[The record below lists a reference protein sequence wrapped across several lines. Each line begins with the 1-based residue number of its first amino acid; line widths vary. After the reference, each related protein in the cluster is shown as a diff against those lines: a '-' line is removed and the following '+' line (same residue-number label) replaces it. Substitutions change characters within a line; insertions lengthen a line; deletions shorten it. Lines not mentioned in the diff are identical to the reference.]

1 MDVEG
6 PRTETI
12 SDGDLE
18 YLLERLQEKY
28 PQFSK
33 EEIKKSLLQSVATK
47 SRASIFYVPS
57 DSQHLWSSY
66 KIADWNVIELNT
78 NHKFYEKII
87 APQRMNEKNK
97 STLIAMELFIS
108 AAAIEE
114 QNLIQKQ
121 ESKSAVERFRLQLAI
136 KLDEFLE
143 KSPAVI
149 SEDE

>member
-1 MDVEG
+1 
-6 PRTETI
+6 
-12 SDGDLE
+12 
-18 YLLERLQEKY
+18 
-28 PQFSK
+28 
-33 EEIKKSLLQSVATK
+33 
-47 SRASIFYVPS
+47 
-57 DSQHLWSSY
+57 
-66 KIADWNVIELNT
+66 
-78 NHKFYEKII
+78 
-87 APQRMNEKNK
+87 MNDKNK
-97 STLIAMELFIS
+97 STLIALELFIS

>member
-1 MDVEG
+1 
-6 PRTETI
+6 
-12 SDGDLE
+12 
-18 YLLERLQEKY
+18 
-28 PQFSK
+28 
-33 EEIKKSLLQSVATK
+33 
-47 SRASIFYVPS
+47 
-57 DSQHLWSSY
+57 
-66 KIADWNVIELNT
+66 
-78 NHKFYEKII
+78 
-87 APQRMNEKNK
+87 
-97 STLIAMELFIS
+97 MELFIS